1 MKTVFARAAAICVL
15 LGMAALFLSNAR
27 KPEPPLTR
35 TSLTQFPKAIDGWN
49 GVDLE
54 PFEKSILDVLGVD
67 EYLSRAYYRADGAG
81 VGLYLGF
88 YESQR
93 QGDTIHSPMNCLPG
107 AGWEPVS
114 EGRIQMDNVD
124 GAGRA
129 ITINRYIVQKGL
141 DRNVVLYWYHGRGRV
156 VASEY
161 VSRALLIRDA
171 MLTNRTNGSLVRVLA
186 PVDGN
191 DDAHVLAAENVAKD
205 FVRSMFPKLDP
216 YLP

>member
-1 MKTVFARAAAICVL
+1 MKTIFARAGAICVL
-15 LGMAALFLSNAR
+15 LGVAAVFLSNAR

-35 TSLTQFPKAIDGWN
+35 QSLASFPMKIGDWN
-49 GVDLE
+49 GEDLP
-54 PFEKSILDVLGVD
+54 PFEDSILKVLGVD
-67 EYLSRAYYRADGAG
+67 DYLSRVYGKADGAAA
-81 VGLYLGF
+81 GLYLGF

-114 EGRIQMDNVD
+114 QGHIEMPNID
-124 GAGRA
+124 GAGRS
-129 ITINRYIVQKGL
+129 ITINRYVVQKGL

-171 MLTNRTNGSLVRVLA
+171 LLTNRTNGSLVRVLA
-186 PVDGN
+186 PVEGSDE
-191 DDAHVLAAENVAKD
+191 AHLLAAENVAKD
-205 FVRSMFPKLDP
+205 FVRALFPKLDS